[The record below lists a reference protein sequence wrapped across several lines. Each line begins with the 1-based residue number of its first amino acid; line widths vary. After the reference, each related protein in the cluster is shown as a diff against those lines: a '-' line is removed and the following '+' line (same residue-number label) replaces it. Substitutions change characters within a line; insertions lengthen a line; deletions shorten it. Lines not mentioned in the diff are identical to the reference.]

1 MQKLRVCFLRWKQ
14 PIRRSIV
21 FVRTLGLSRLD
32 LRVMLSVLIWLFW
45 IHFATFFF
53 SFSFSFLNLVVMLYG
68 RVMNWG
74 LFFFFLNYV
83 WMEVTMQA
91 QKEAPADMQC
101 KDKFLLQSVKTVDG
115 TSPKDI
121 TADMVYV
128 LC

>member
-1 MQKLRVCFLRWKQ
+1 
-14 PIRRSIV
+14 
-21 FVRTLGLSRLD
+21 
-32 LRVMLSVLIWLFW
+32 
-45 IHFATFFF
+45 
-53 SFSFSFLNLVVMLYG
+53 MLYG

-74 LFFFFLNYV
+74 LFLCV